1 MNPTLS
7 CGTVESNVHYLLYF
21 PNFSNDRL
29 THFKNLRSNGDSILS
44 KDGSN
49 IPKEFLVK
57 HSFSS
62 IKDTFVLIST
72 IEYIISI

>member
-7 CGTVESNVHYLLYF
+7 CGTVESNVHYRLYF
-21 PNFSNDRL
+21 PNFSNDTL
-29 THFKNLRSNGDSILS
+29 THFKKLRSNGDSILS

-62 IKDTFVLIST
+62 VKDTFVLIST
-72 IEYIISI
+72 IECIISI